1 MENVTLTVRRKR
13 MNSKDQTVS
22 VSGDVYD
29 VIKLYSEQTNIP
41 VKHLVDIFL
50 KYALDNVEVVF
61 EDENEVP

>member
-13 MNSKDQTVS
+13 TTPKNNTVP

-41 VKHLVDIFL
+41 VKHLVDILL